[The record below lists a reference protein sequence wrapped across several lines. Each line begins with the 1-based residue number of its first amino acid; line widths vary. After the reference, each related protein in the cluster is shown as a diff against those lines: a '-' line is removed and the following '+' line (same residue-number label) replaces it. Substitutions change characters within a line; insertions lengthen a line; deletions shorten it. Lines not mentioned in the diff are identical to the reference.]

1 MKQSIKLFLAL
12 CLVTFA
18 YQAQAQLKFIPR
30 VGVNASAIDA
40 RIQDIRAEA
49 RVGWNAGF
57 DLQAGDGFIFLRPG
71 AHYYNYTTNLVK
83 DIEFQDINPEDQASV
98 QAVKLPLN
106 LGVNLTGNGGLL
118 KVHAIGGVTPTFV
131 MGVSDAPE
139 FDFSKDD
146 LNGMTWGANVG
157 LGVQLL
163 FLTVEAN
170 YEIGLTDYF
179 QDVEGSNNVFTLS
192 AGLKF

>member
-1 MKQSIKLFLAL
+1 MKQSIQIILAF
-12 CLVTFA
+12 CLILIGV
-18 YQAQAQLKFIPR
+18 QAQAQVKFIPR

-40 RIQDIRAEA
+40 RLQDIRAEA

-57 DLQAGDGFIFLRPG
+57 DLQMGEGFLFLRPG
-71 AHYYNYTTNLVK
+71 AHYYSYTTNLINEV
-83 DIEFQDINPEDQASV
+83 DIEDFKFEDRATVKS
-98 QAVKLPLN
+98 VKLPLN
-106 LGVNLTGNGGLL
+106 LGVNLAGKGGLL

-131 MGVSDAPE
+131 MGVEETPQ
-139 FDFSKDD
+139 FDFSKED

-179 QDVEGSNNVFTLS
+179 KYAEGGNNVFTLS